1 MHTTH
6 SASSRYRRRALTAT
20 MILGALATGATTSG
34 AAPPAVIR
42 IASTAHAQGGKLSVG
57 GNGIVARVVEE
68 GWLEKELGRRGVK
81 LEWLPVMGDT
91 GSITNEAFVSRR
103 IDFAN
108 YGDFPSITLNAAGF
122 RTQVIVPSGR
132 GTDMFLMVPPGS
144 SARTIHDLKGK
155 RISVH
160 RRRPW
165 DLGLQ
170 KLIESAGLT
179 EKDFRIMNLNPQ
191 AGAAALATGKVDAHF
206 AIQAHVLEAKGVGKI
221 IWSTEGKPLHFKMR
235 AELWGST
242 DFTRQHPELT
252 QIVANA
258 YVKAA
263 HWVAQEEN
271 REAVIKI
278 GTRNGTPEAAVRKAY
293 ADPTLSWHDRWNP
306 LPDEVVYAHYR
317 EVIDFATSRKLITRP
332 LRAEDLIEKKFVE
345 AALRELG
352 LEEHWKPWQTEKRAS
367 R

>member
-1 MHTTH
+1 M
-6 SASSRYRRRALTAT
+6 RLFLTRTIVLLAAT
-20 MILGALATGATTSG
+20 PLLPAGP
-34 AAPPAVIR
+34 AAAGELPPAVR
-42 IASTAHAQGGKLSVG
+42 IASTAHAQGGKLSLG
-57 GNGIVARVVEE
+57 GQGIVARVVEE
-68 GWLEKELGRRGVK
+68 RWLEQQLATRGVK

-132 GTDMFLMVPPGS
+132 GTDMFLLVPPGS
-144 SARTIHDLKGK
+144 AAKSIQDLKGK

-170 KLIESAGLT
+170 KLLEASGLT

-206 AIQAHVLEAKGVGKI
+206 AIQGYVLEAKGVGRI

-235 AELWGST
+235 AELWGAT
-242 DFTRQHPELT
+242 EFTQKHPELT
-252 QIVANA
+252 QLVATA
-258 YVKAA
+258 YVRAA
-263 HWVAQEEN
+263 EWVARDQN
-271 REAVIKI
+271 REAVIQI

-293 ADPTLSWHDRWNP
+293 ADPSLSWHDRWNP
-306 LPDEVVYAHYR
+306 LPDQVVLEHYR
-317 EVIDFATSRKLITRP
+317 DVITFATTHKLINRP
-332 LRAEDLIEKKFVE
+332 LKAEDLVETRFVTK
-345 AALRELG
+345 ALEQLG
-352 LEEHWKPWQTEKRAS
+352 LQDHWQPWQPKEKEKRAS